1 MSPGPFT
8 LWANENSGC
17 RVGKVGNSN
26 SSRTAAIPHFPHPA
40 PWRIGLGLLAVLM
53 GSLAPVVARAQLD
66 PHDSANQPAEIE
78 PLAATSLLL
87 DLAKAGERYVAVG
100 ERGHV
105 LLSDDSGVTWRQA
118 KSVPTRAMLTAVFFA
133 DAEYGWAVGHDETIP
148 NTTDGG
154 ETWTRSH
161 FAPEAQQPLLD
172 LWFANR
178 ISGIAVGAYGAY
190 LTTND
195 GGRHW
200 ASAKF
205 APPAK
210 APSKDSSSKGAESSD
225 DEEPPPDYHLNR
237 IVGVGNRL
245 YIAAE
250 GGQLYRSDDRG
261 ANWRTLPSPYEG
273 SFFGLVPIR
282 GDGLL
287 AFGLRGHL
295 FKSADAG
302 ETWSPIE
309 THTTAM
315 LTDGVAINDL
325 RVVIGGL
332 AGVLLVSGDAGE
344 TFKLSQQ
351 EDRRG
356 FSALLPGPAGS
367 V

>member
-1 MSPGPFT
+1 M
-8 LWANENSGC
+8 
-17 RVGKVGNSN
+17 R
-26 SSRTAAIPHFPHPA
+26 R
-40 PWRIGLGLLAVLM
+40 RIGLVLVAALAV
-53 GSLAPVVARAQLD
+53 GGVAPSVAQAQLD
-66 PHDSANQPAEIE
+66 PHDSANKPAEIE
-78 PLAATSLLL
+78 PLAANSLLL
-87 DLAKAGERYVAVG
+87 DLAIAGERLVAVG

-105 LLSDDSGVTWRQA
+105 LLSDDKGATWRQA
-118 KSVPTRAMLTAVFFA
+118 KSVPTRVMLTAVFFA
-133 DAEYGWAVGHDETIP
+133 DAEYGWAVGHDETIL
-148 NTTDGG
+148 NTVDGG

-178 ISGIAVGAYGAY
+178 VSGIAVGAFGAY
-190 LTTND
+190 FTTND

-205 APPAK
+205 APPP
-210 APSKDSSSKGAESSD
+210 APGAQPLVDGER
-225 DEEPPPDYHLNR
+225 PPDYHLNR

-245 YIAAE
+245 YVAAE

-261 ANWRTLPSPYEG
+261 ATWRVLPSPYQG

-295 FKSADAG
+295 YRSADAG
-302 ETWSPIE
+302 ETWHELES
-309 THTTAM
+309 HTTAM

-332 AGVLLVSGDAGE
+332 TGVLLVSGDAGE
-344 TFKLSQQ
+344 TFRLTQQ
-351 EDRRG
+351 DDRKG
-356 FSALLPGPAGS
+356 VSALLPGPAGTVVVAGEGGVRVIPLGS
-367 V
+367 GS

>member
-1 MSPGPFT
+1 MNGQVESRQ
-8 LWANENSGC
+8 LA
-17 RVGKVGNSN
+17 RGK
-26 SSRTAAIPHFPHPA
+26 P
-40 PWRIGLGLLAVLM
+40 RIALVLAAVLAAT
-53 GSLAPVVARAQLD
+53 GAHAQID
-66 PHDSANQPAEIE
+66 PNDSANKPAEIE
-78 PLAATSLLL
+78 PLASSSLLL
-87 DLAKAGERYVAVG
+87 DLAVAGSRLVAVG

-105 LLSDDSGVTWRQA
+105 LLSDDQGATWRQA
-118 KSVPTRAMLTAVFFA
+118 KSVPTRDMLTAVYFA
-133 DAEYGWAVGHDETIP
+133 DAEYGWAVGHDETIL
-148 NTTDGG
+148 NTVDGG

-178 ISGIAVGAYGAY
+178 VSGIAVGAYGAY
-190 LTTND
+190 FTTND
-195 GGRHW
+195 GGRNW

-205 APPAK
+205 APPPAK
-210 APSKDSSSKGAESSD
+210 TPKHDGEAAP
-225 DEEPPPDYHLNR
+225 DEGPGSEEIGPPDYHLNR

-245 YIAAE
+245 YVAAE

-261 ANWRTLPSPYEG
+261 ATWRALPSPYEG

-295 FKSADAG
+295 FRSADAG
-302 ETWSPIE
+302 ETWTQLES
-309 THTTAM
+309 HTTAM

-344 TFKLSQQ
+344 TFRLTQQ
-351 EDRRG
+351 DDRKG
-356 FSALLPGPAGS
+356 ISALLPGVAGKVIVAGEGGVRTLPLDS
-367 V
+367 GS

>member
-1 MSPGPFT
+1 
-8 LWANENSGC
+8 
-17 RVGKVGNSN
+17 VGKGNGEAPR
-26 SSRTAAIPHFPHPA
+26 RTVHTAS
-40 PWRIGLGLLAVLM
+40 WLLAVVLAC
-53 GSLAPVVARAQLD
+53 LAPFAARAQLD
-66 PHDSANQPAEIE
+66 PRDSADQPAEIA

-87 DLAKAGERYVAVG
+87 DLSKAGDRYVAVG

-105 LLSDDSGVTWRQA
+105 LLSDDNGATWRQA
-118 KSVPTRAMLTAVFFA
+118 KSVPTRVMLTAVYFA
-133 DAEYGWAVGHDETIP
+133 DAEYGWAVGHDETVL

-178 ISGIAVGAYGAY
+178 ISGIAVGAYGTY

-205 APPAK
+205 SPPPKARTAK
-210 APSKDSSSKGAESSD
+210 DGASPASD
-225 DEEPPPDYHLNR
+225 DEPPPDYHLNR
-237 IVGVGNRL
+237 IVGIGNRL

-261 ANWRTLPSPYEG
+261 ANWRALPSPYEG

-367 V
+367 VVVAGEGGVRVIRLEQGGGDGR